1 MQTLI
6 LITPS
11 VAQFVLN
18 DEEIRRALYGP
29 VDGKYGIVNP
39 ALHRSIVV
47 MPDNPLTEDRLA
59 WLLGER

>member
-11 VAQFVLN
+11 GAQFVLN
-18 DEEIRRALYGP
+18 DEEIRRALDGA
-29 VDGKYGIVNP
+29 VDGPYEIINA
-39 ALHRSIVV
+39 ALHRRIVV
-47 MPDNPLTEDRLA
+47 TPDDPLTDDRMT